1 MPIERNMNFCA
12 FDLCGETLRVLSTG
26 ALWWPAGGT
35 LIVSDLHLGKS
46 ERVARR
52 SGQLLPPYET
62 RDTLARLDAD
72 VLATKPARVICL
84 GDSFDDDAA
93 REGLGEA
100 ETLWISRM
108 QAGRDWIWISGNHDP
123 APIDLGGTALSE
135 LVAGPLTFR
144 HIATPAEGEISGHYH
159 PKARL
164 SLRGRLVSRA
174 CCLHDGRHAIL
185 PAYGTYTGGLD
196 WTSPVLSH
204 LMGPGACAILTGQQP
219 CAVPVPQ
226 PTQA

>member
-1 MPIERNMNFCA
+1 MPVERNMNFCD
-12 FDLCGETLRVLSTG
+12 FELSGETLRVLSTG
-26 ALWWPAGGT
+26 ALWWPAEAT
-35 LIVSDLHLGKS
+35 LVVSDLHLGKS

-52 SGQLLPPYET
+52 SGQMLPPYET
-62 RDTLARLDAD
+62 RDTLARLDSD

-108 QAGRDWIWISGNHDP
+108 QAGREWVWIAGNHDP
-123 APIDLGGTALSE
+123 APVNLGGTAKAE
-135 LVAGPLTFR
+135 LLAGPLSFR
-144 HIATPAEGEISGHYH
+144 HIATPEQGEISGHYH

-164 SLRGRLVSRA
+164 ALGGKMVSRP

-196 WTSPVLSH
+196 WASPALSA
-204 LMGPGACAILTGQQP
+204 LLGAGACAILTGRTP

-226 PTQA
+226 RARA

>member
-1 MPIERNMNFCA
+1 MPIERNMNFCD
-12 FDLCGETLRVLSTG
+12 FQLSGETLRILSTG
-26 ALWWPAGGT
+26 ALWWPAEAT
-35 LIVSDLHLGKS
+35 LVVSDLHLCKS

-52 SGQLLPPYET
+52 SGQMLPPYET
-62 RDTLARLDAD
+62 RDTLARLDSD

-93 REGLGEA
+93 REGLGDA

-108 QAGRDWIWISGNHDP
+108 QAGREWVWIAGNHDP
-123 APIDLGGTALSE
+123 APVDLGGTAKSE
-135 LVAGPLTFR
+135 LLAGPLTFR
-144 HIATPAEGEISGHYH
+144 HIATPEQGEISGHYH

-164 SLRGRLVSRA
+164 ALGGKMVSRP

-196 WTSPVLSH
+196 WTSPALAS
-204 LMGPGACAILTGQQP
+204 LLAPGACAILTGRQP

-226 PTQA
+226 RARA